1 MHLLPNTLITTHK
14 TPRFFVCLYHHHTTN
29 HTSYHFYHSIFYCI
43 RSVSVDQVCYLW
55 QTNNK
60 EKEENVSY
68 CVPHTAP
75 HLYAMY
81 SISQNRNLK
90 ETSNFMTTDSCVH
103 NSYKELQLKF
113 VFNVDFNSAF
123 CLQTLVSSELGS
135 IPMHQFLKI
144 QTFGFPP
151 FQYIFF
157 FVYIGMYVLCMYI
170 IR

>member
-1 MHLLPNTLITTHK
+1 
-14 TPRFFVCLYHHHTTN
+14 
-29 HTSYHFYHSIFYCI
+29 
-43 RSVSVDQVCYLW
+43 
-55 QTNNK
+55 
-60 EKEENVSY
+60 
-68 CVPHTAP
+68 
-75 HLYAMY
+75 MY
-81 SISQNRNLK
+81 SVSQNRNLK

-144 QTFGFPP
+144 QAFGFLH
-151 FQYIFF
+151 FNIYSSEYMI
-157 FVYIGMYVLCMYI
+157 YVCMYI